1 VDLKRPDQMCIYG
14 RGTGMEV
21 VFECI
26 YQGQC
31 FDVRSR
37 AQLESSSIF
46 EFMYK
51 GDVLDGW
58 LDTRLIW
65 AKCY

>member
-1 VDLKRPDQMCIYG
+1 
-14 RGTGMEV
+14 MEV